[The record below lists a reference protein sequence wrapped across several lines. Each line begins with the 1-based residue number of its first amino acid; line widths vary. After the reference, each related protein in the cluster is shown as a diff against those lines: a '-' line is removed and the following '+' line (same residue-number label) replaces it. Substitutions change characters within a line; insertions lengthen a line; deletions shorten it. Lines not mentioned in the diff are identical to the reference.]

1 MSRTLERE
9 RGVAEACPAMP
20 DVLTALADGCL
31 TRAEVDAVVA
41 WLRATAV
48 EPPPSLVDRAVRIA
62 QRGDRAPG

>member
-1 MSRTLERE
+1 
-9 RGVAEACPAMP
+9 MP
-20 DVLTALADGCL
+20 DVLTALAEGCL

-62 QRGDRAPG
+62 QRGDRARG

>member
-9 RGVAEACPAMP
+9 SGVAEACPAMP
-20 DVLTALADGCL
+20 DVLTALAEGCL

-62 QRGDRAPG
+62 QREDCSPG